1 MENCCSFFFYNNI
14 HWQFLTNFLDNRA
27 RKRKEIPPWSVLL
40 STIALQSINQSINQS
55 ARDPV
60 IRVELK
66 FRVCFHVD
74 ITVDFIFDCIDALPG

>member
-1 MENCCSFFFYNNI
+1 MVCTVIDYSS
-14 HWQFLTNFLDNRA
+14 
-27 RKRKEIPPWSVLL
+27 P
-40 STIALQSINQSINQS
+40 INQSINQS

-66 FRVCFHVD
+66 FRVCFHID